1 MVASF
6 NAPFQSNIP
15 LGATELTLMV
25 ELAENADDALLRVF
39 STLHR
44 RRCHVTA
51 AEFAADR
58 RASGWLALRVQAP
71 TAHAGRVA
79 DWLNSL
85 VDVRHVR
92 TARSPEALSAEGAIA
107 AADSPASRRPGRS
120 GPAG

>member
-1 MVASF
+1 MIRALSQP
-6 NAPFQSNIP
+6 NP
-15 LGATELTLMV
+15 GATELTLMV
-25 ELAENADDALLRVF
+25 ELAEDADDALLRVF

-51 AEFAADR
+51 VEFATDR

-71 TAHAGRVA
+71 AVHAGRVA
-79 DWLNSL
+79 HWLNSL

-92 TARSPEALSAEGAIA
+92 TARSAEALSAEGAIA